1 MVEQAVRELEQF
13 ILSRCE
19 DLMFEGWTY
28 NLREGNYSTF
38 QEMLDECSI
47 HQHIQIS
54 TTGGS
59 TAIYKGDFNELLRFW
74 HDVTHIKLNLDFS
87 PESEMLVAAHQIAEC
102 KMYRLPDLS
111 ISILEADIVG
121 QSLYYKNHGEFVK
134 NQTVFIED
142 CLGLG
147 IEEAAS
153 NKQ

>member
-1 MVEQAVRELEQF
+1 MVEQAVRELEQL

-28 NLREGNYSTF
+28 NLREGNYNSF
-38 QEMLDECSI
+38 QEMLDECKVT
-47 HQHIQIS
+47 QHIQIS

-74 HDVTHIKLNLDFS
+74 HDVIHIKLNLDFYL
-87 PESEMLVAAHQIAEC
+87 ESEILVAAHQIAEC
-102 KMYRLPDLS
+102 LAYGLPDLS
-111 ISILEADIVG
+111 ISILEADVIG

-147 IEEAAS
+147 IEETAS